1 MDRLIE
7 PENLHS
13 GCVTMGMEWRA
24 MFSTLSEPQNEHPR
38 LGAGSPA
45 FFSSE

>member
-1 MDRLIE
+1 
-7 PENLHS
+7 
-13 GCVTMGMEWRA
+13 MGMEWRA